1 MVDFPPCHLCCHIR
15 NSRRGRDIGSL
26 ARCRFSAHEPPNHF
40 DHCNLVHYPRYFF
53 ASACKRRPK
62 LLERESHH
70 KTLSPRRLSQQSFPQ
85 TSSLQRPSKT
95 LLNMLTQIH
104 TNLWTIHSISMSFV
118 NAETNTS
125 MTVAKLSNGSLWIN
139 SPIAWKTDVL
149 RLLSAWVAE

>member
-1 MVDFPPCHLCCHIR
+1 M
-15 NSRRGRDIGSL
+15 
-26 ARCRFSAHEPPNHF
+26 
-40 DHCNLVHYPRYFF
+40 HYPRYFF
-53 ASACKRRPK
+53 ASACKRRPR

-104 TNLWTIHSISMSFV
+104 TNLWTIDSISMSFV

-149 RLLSAWVAE
+149 RLLSAWVAELVPASRQTNTIVYGSSNGKKDSRRREPLPNLHYLRR